1 MTETDFRVKH
11 SELIEYY
18 QLIEERLRGIC
29 AELMADDEKNWFNK
43 FRDYELEPFG
53 SLIKKLKDIQGQN
66 QIVLLT
72 EDDFGKL
79 DDLRK
84 ARNYWVHQCFGFHN
98 NVTFPGG
105 EVRNPEHERKICA
118 DFNEAAEWDEKL
130 TNIVNT
136 RK

>member
-66 QIVLLT
+66 QIVLLN
-72 EDDFGKL
+72 EEDFGKL

-105 EVRNPEHERKICA
+105 ECVILNMKERFVQIST
-118 DFNEAAEWDEKL
+118 KL
-130 TNIVNT
+130 QSGMKSLRIL
-136 RK
+136 